1 MQIYCPKCKTG
12 YEIEAA
18 VVPEK
23 GRKLRCGVCGKVF
36 GCLPEDFADGS
47 KLRTAEFTEEE
58 KKHLDGQGYLS
69 EDVAAK
75 PDVTA
80 ISPEAAAKDEA
91 AGQTQTEPAAQEL
104 SFQPDAGEAEPK
116 PDADTVSEAEEGS
129 GKTLEE
135 LEAEAS
141 VSANRGVKDIFERLS
156 KETEALFK
164 AESEEKPV
172 KKYWF
177 GLKKALGLRNPHNVK
192 YYLAAF
198 VMLLLLFMYYAR
210 FEVVRAVPFL
220 EPVYGLAGIKAFVT
234 GEGLEFQN
242 VSRRDFEEDSVRKFE
257 VKGFIANQTSKTIDI
272 PTIKAELLDKDARM
286 IQSKKVAPVI
296 PLVTA
301 QGKVPFSFVIEKPSL
316 LGKYIYLTFVDGPAD

>member
-12 YEIEAA
+12 YEIKAD

-23 GRKLRCGVCGKVF
+23 GRKLRCAVCGRVF
-36 GCLPEDFADGS
+36 LCLPEDLQDGS

-58 KKHLDGQGYLS
+58 KKHLDEQGHLL
-69 EDVAAK
+69 EKAPEEVK
-75 PDVTA
+75 
-80 ISPEAAAKDEA
+80 SPEPEKKENISEE
-91 AGQTQTEPAAQEL
+91 EPAAE
-104 SFQPDAGEAEPK
+104 PEKKPAAEEPENKEVEEKPETEVEPEA
-116 PDADTVSEAEEGS
+116 DEGS

-135 LEAEAS
+135 LEAE
-141 VSANRGVKDIFERLS
+141 VPVVENQDVKDIFERLS

-164 AESEEKPV
+164 AESEEKSI

-177 GLKKALGLRNPHNVK
+177 NFKKALGLQNPRHIR

-198 VMLLLLFMYYAR
+198 AALFLLFMYYAR
-210 FEVVRAVPFL
+210 FEVVRAVPVL
-220 EPVYGLAGIKAFVT
+220 EPVYRLVGIKAFVT

-242 VSRRDFEEDSVRKFE
+242 VTRRDFEEDYVHKFE
-257 VKGFIANQTSKTIDI
+257 VKGFIANQTAKTIDI

-301 QGKVPFSFVIEKPSL
+301 KGKVPFSFVIEKPSRL
-316 LGKYIYLTFVDGPAD
+316 SKYIFLTFVDGPAE

>member
-12 YEIEAA
+12 YEIDAA

-36 GCLPEDFADGS
+36 RCLPEDLTDGS

-58 KKHLDGQGYLS
+58 KLHLDEQGHLS
-69 EDVAAK
+69 EDAAVEPETDFK
-75 PDVTA
+75 EEPQA
-80 ISPEAAAKDEA
+80 EPSAAEEQEEISEPEEEQKAA
-91 AGQTQTEPAAQEL
+91 
-104 SFQPDAGEAEPK
+104 EAEPETE
-116 PDADTVSEAEEGS
+116 PEPEPEEGS

-141 VSANRGVKDIFERLS
+141 VSANQDVKDIFERLS

-164 AESEEKPV
+164 AESEEKSV

-177 GLKKALGLRNPHNVK
+177 GFKKALGLQNPHHIK
-192 YYLAAF
+192 YYLAAAAT
-198 VMLLLLFMYYAR
+198 LLLLFLYYAR
-210 FEVVRAVPFL
+210 FDVVRAVPFM
-220 EPVYGLAGIKAFVT
+220 EPVYRLVGIKAYVT

-242 VSRRDFEEDSVRKFE
+242 VSRRDFEEDFVRKFE
-257 VKGFIANQTSKTIDI
+257 VKGFIANQTDKTIDI
-272 PTIKAELLDKDARM
+272 PTIKAELLDKDARA
-286 IQSKKVAPVI
+286 IQAKKVAPGI

-301 QGKVPFSFVIEKPSL
+301 KGKVPFSFVIEKPSRL
-316 LGKYIYLTFVDGPAD
+316 SKYIFLTFVDGPAD